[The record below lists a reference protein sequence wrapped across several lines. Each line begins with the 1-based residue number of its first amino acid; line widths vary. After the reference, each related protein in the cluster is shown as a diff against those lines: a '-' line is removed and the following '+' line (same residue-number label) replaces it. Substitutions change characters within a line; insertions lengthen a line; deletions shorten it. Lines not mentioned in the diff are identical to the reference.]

1 LLKGCECLLYFD
13 KVILNCLKSLGGE
26 RTIYSIYHL
35 LKGKKTSQTIQDAHL
50 FRLTPYFGVYSSI
63 TREELEVTIKK
74 HLKQQWIIPCGD
86 QRFGLTKAG
95 EDYLLQLLN
104 YFPEPIFLNG
114 LKFHQ
119 KDLLLWER
127 LSLLV
132 QVVSNLINKET
143 NYIPIQKNK
152 ETHRW
157 IKLFLQKSKWERNQL
172 GKKLYEELV
181 DCLQLE
187 HRLNPSILILRL
199 TGFKRIGQ
207 TSGQIA
213 EMLNMPFE
221 QYQLEFLNI
230 LHYLIEQIST
240 NKNRF
245 PLLNSI
251 LENSNQNIVMTNSSN
266 KTYELLK
273 RGYSIEKVAEYR
285 HLKISTIEDHVV
297 EIALNQDDF
306 SINQFVDQQKQ
317 EKIIKAAEKTASK
330 QLKLIRNEVP
340 TANYFEIRLVLAKH
354 EVK

>member
-1 LLKGCECLLYFD
+1 MLKGGECLSYFD
-13 KVILNCLKSLGGE
+13 RVILICLKSLGGE

-63 TREELEVTIKK
+63 TREELEAAIKQQ
-74 HLKQQWIIPCGD
+74 LKQQWIIPCGD
-86 QRFGLTKAG
+86 QRFNLTMAG
-95 EDYLLQLLN
+95 EEYLSELLN
-104 YFPEPIFLNG
+104 HFPEPIYLNG
-114 LKFHQ
+114 LKHHQ
-119 KDLLLWER
+119 KDLLFWER

-152 ETHRW
+152 EIHRW
-157 IKLFLQKSKWERNQL
+157 IKSYLQKSKWERNQL

-181 DCLQLE
+181 DCLQFDPRLE
-187 HRLNPSILILRL
+187 PSILILRL

-207 TSGQIA
+207 TSQQIA
-213 EMLNMPFE
+213 EMLNISPG

-230 LHYLIEQIST
+230 LHYLIEQISM
-240 NKNRF
+240 NKKRF

-251 LENSNQNIVMTNSSN
+251 LENSNQNIVLTNSSN

-297 EIALNQDDF
+297 EIALNINDF
-306 SINQFVDQQKQ
+306 SINHLVDQRRQ
-317 EKIIKAAEKTASK
+317 EEIMKAAEKTASK
-330 QLKLIRNEVP
+330 QLKLIRNDVP
-340 TANYFEIRLVLAKH
+340 SANYFEIRLVLAKH
-354 EVK
+354 GV